1 MHDNIF
7 NFYSDLAVTENNNLP
22 ENGVLDISQEDDA
35 YANLCSVIDTLK
47 HNLYQDAEFNNI
59 VNAISECGLDRSLL
73 FMYNRNNELSRM
85 TNIHIPSLEEFDN
98 GYRLSNNETDLLLC
112 DMIKHVY
119 FAGQE
124 SLSISEVF
132 EAIGADFVKPAMAG
146 IRWFQ
151 TIIDKPK
158 KLSDKIEHA
167 IDTIKSSKITKFSDR
182 SISMPSLEN
191 IKKILD
197 HDNNLIEEAN
207 KLLLDVCNGKI
218 KEDDVIDAGNR
229 MKKIDTL
236 SNSYADTTHRLTNRS
251 TQVKL
256 SSISPNELIKL
267 GEKAIKK
274 LDSIEK
280 MNKTYPGFFHM
291 GSSVGKLQGII
302 SELIPKGLSAAQCAT
317 LIAEATGQIS
327 KFAARAALKSIGNV
341 SFITFVIRSIGAV
354 INRGY
359 LTTSVYGWRAL
370 TVSVSA
376 DMRVCNLIAKI
387 LNEAEEDCA
396 K

>member
-1 MHDNIF
+1 MYDNIF
-7 NFYSDLAVTENNNLP
+7 NFYSDLTVTENNNLP
-22 ENGVLDISQEDDA
+22 ENDMLDMSQDDEA
-35 YANLCSVIDTLK
+35 YANLCSTINTLK
-47 HNLYQDAEFNNI
+47 HNLYQDAEFSNI
-59 VNAISECGLDRSLL
+59 VNAIRECGVDRSLL

-124 SLSISEVF
+124 SLSIADVLR
-132 EAIGADFVKPAMAG
+132 AIHTDIVKPYVAG
-146 IRWFQ
+146 ARWFQ
-151 TIIDKPK
+151 TIIDNPK
-158 KLSDKIEHA
+158 KLSDKIEQA

-182 SISMPSLEN
+182 SISMPPLGN

-197 HDNNLIEEAN
+197 HDNKLIEEAN
-207 KLLLDVCNGKI
+207 KLLLDVCNSKI
-218 KEDDVIDAGNR
+218 KTDDVIDAGTR
-229 MKKIDTL
+229 MREINTL
-236 SNSYADTTHRLTNRS
+236 ASSYADTTRSLIDFS

-274 LDSIEK
+274 LDGIEK

-291 GSSVGKLQGII
+291 GLSVGKLQGII
-302 SELIPKGLSAAQCAT
+302 SELIPNGLTLANTAT
-317 LIAEATGQIS
+317 LIAQATGQIS
-327 KFAARAALKSIGNV
+327 KLTADLALNSIGRA
-341 SFITFVIRSIGAV
+341 SLITFVMRSIGAV

-359 LTTSVYGWRAL
+359 LATSVYGWDAL
-370 TVSVSA
+370 TTSVRA
-376 DMRVCNLIAKI
+376 DMKVCRLINKI
-387 LNEAEEDCA
+387 LNEAADDCA